1 MFTEFA
7 NHPGTVTFVAADGSE
22 KVERADQMPDW
33 VKFVSDVDGRAI
45 PVVKIARVRGD
56 GGFNLR
62 SYGPDG
68 RLLSVTLSA
77 VSAPTAEVASRP
89 VAVGGWF

>member
-7 NHPGTVTFVAADGSE
+7 NHPGTVTFVAPDGSE

-33 VKFVSDVDGRAI
+33 VKFVPDADGRAI
-45 PVVKIARVRGD
+45 PVVKIARVRSD
-56 GGFNLR
+56 AGFNLR

-77 VSAPTAEVASRP
+77 VSAPTAEVESRP
-89 VAVGGWF
+89 AVAGGWF

>member
-22 KVERADQMPDW
+22 QVERADRMPDW
-33 VKFVSDVDGRAI
+33 VKFVPDAAGRAI
-45 PVVKIARVRGD
+45 PVVKIARVRSE

-77 VSAPTAEVASRP
+77 VSAPTAEAESRP
-89 VAVGGWF
+89 PVSGGWF

>member
-7 NHPGTVTFVAADGSE
+7 DHPGTVTFVAPDGSE

-33 VKFVSDVDGRAI
+33 VKFVPDADGRAI
-45 PVVKIARVRGD
+45 PVVKIARVRGEA
-56 GGFNLR
+56 GFNLR

-77 VSAPTAEVASRP
+77 VSAPTVAAESRP
-89 VAVGGWF
+89 ALSGGWF

>member
-7 NHPGTVTFVAADGSE
+7 NHPGTVTFVGPDGSE

-33 VKFVSDVDGRAI
+33 VKFVQDADGRAI
-45 PVVKIARVRGD
+45 PVVKIARVRAD
-56 GGFNLR
+56 AGFNLR

-68 RLLSVTLSA
+68 RLLSVTLTA
-77 VSAPTAEVASRP
+77 VAAPTVEVASRP
-89 VAVGGWF
+89 ALSSGWF